1 MNVRTLKW
9 VESTLSECGR
19 LRGSELC
26 GRDGDPW
33 EGATIDSRGECAQRI
48 FVAVK
53 GEQADG
59 HRFAAQARS
68 KGSCAAIVESEET
81 AHDLARVD
89 APHFLVDNSLAA
101 LQDLS
106 RAYRRTLD
114 LRVVA
119 ITGSAGKTTTKEY
132 VRMILKT
139 KYKVSSNPGNYNNHI
154 GVPLTLLATDH
165 DNEYLVSELGAN
177 HPGEIKFLADIIRP
191 DIGVVTNIGD
201 AHIGLF
207 GSREAIAD
215 AKAELFAG
223 MDAGGYAVIPRED
236 DFYELLRERAKC
248 RVVTFGYGDDCTYKL
263 GTVRE
268 RGDRLEFTVNDEP
281 LTIKSYG
288 AYNVS
293 NAGAAFS
300 VGELCGV
307 EVARIR
313 SALANAAPVKGRAR
327 IYRTSELIVVDD
339 SYNANP
345 TSMRAS
351 VDGLARFPGRRHVA
365 VLGDMAELGDY
376 SESAHRELGE
386 YLARAPVDLIHW
398 LGPGGRFVEQGVH
411 SIDANQHFRYHEAL
425 DDLITALEGELESGD
440 VVLVKASRAA
450 ALERVVDRL
459 VGVKENG

>member
-1 MNVRTLKW
+1 MSARTLKW
-9 VESTLSECGR
+9 VEEALSDCGG
-19 LRGSELC
+19 LQESELY
-26 GRDGDPW
+26 GHDEDSW
-33 EGATIDSRGECAQRI
+33 DGATIDSRGDCAQRI

-53 GEQADG
+53 GEQTDG

-89 APHFLVDNSLAA
+89 APHFLVDNSLTA

-132 VRMILKT
+132 VRMILKS

-177 HPGEIKFLADIIRP
+177 HTGEIQFLADIIRP
-191 DIGVVTNIGD
+191 DIGVVTNVGD

-207 GSREAIAD
+207 GSREAIAE
-215 AKAELFAG
+215 AKAEIFFS
-223 MDAGGYAVIPRED
+223 MESDGYAVIPRED
-236 DFYELLRERAKC
+236 DFYDLLRQRAKC
-248 RVVTFGYGDDCTYKL
+248 RVVTFGSGDDCTYKL
-263 GTVRE
+263 GPVRE

-281 LTIKSYG
+281 VTIKSYG
-288 AYNVS
+288 LYNVS
-293 NAGAAFS
+293 NAAAAFA

-313 SALANAAPVKGRAR
+313 SALANAETVKGRACIHR
-327 IYRTSELIVVDD
+327 SAGMIVVDD

-351 VDGLARFPGRRHVA
+351 LDGLARFPGRRHVA

-376 SESAHRELGE
+376 REAAHRDLGE
-386 YLARAPVDLIHW
+386 YIAEAPVDIVHW
-398 LGPGGRFVEQGVH
+398 LGPGGHDVEEG
-411 SIDANQHFRYHEAL
+411 FRSRNRERSFQCHETLDGLLNAL
-425 DDLITALEGELESGD
+425 QGELKSGD
-440 VVLVKASRAA
+440 VVLVKGSRAA
-450 ALERVVDRL
+450 ALERVVDHL
-459 VGVKENG
+459 AGVKENG